1 MKGECSPEHG
11 STYKMGVQRTG
22 GVLKTPLSACLSNG
36 PILCLASIL
45 LFAFSRSFLFP
56 SDQQLDMDVWTEQ
69 ADLNSTELHQM
80 RAEDNCLFS
89 INPKTGSLT
98 PGQEQMVEFK
108 YRCSYAPHHA
118 LPSKRSLALAFL
130 CLTLGYPRQYP
141 LGSHPLQ
148 GRSMSFLS
156 HPNSEVAVWFKATL
170 VFPFKED
177 SRTH

>member
-1 MKGECSPEHG
+1 
-11 STYKMGVQRTG
+11 MGVQRTG

-56 SDQQLDMDVWTEQ
+56 SDQQLDMDMWTEQ

-118 LPSKRSLALAFL
+118 LPSKR
-130 CLTLGYPRQYP
+130 GP
-141 LGSHPLQ
+141 
-148 GRSMSFLS
+148 
-156 HPNSEVAVWFKATL
+156 
-170 VFPFKED
+170 
-177 SRTH
+177 